1 MGEGQKEIQQQLT
14 NQNEPEKERGGEERE
29 GREGGEERGERRGGV
44 RREGWRCKVKV
55 VK

>member
-1 MGEGQKEIQQQLT
+1 MGEGQKETPQQLT
-14 NQNEPEKERGGEERE
+14 NQNEPEKERGG
-29 GREGGEERGERRGGV
+29 RGEGGV